1 MSSSSNMI
9 LRSEESYKYKKC
21 HRLYVPSE
29 KNIKQMDFITRS
41 TFNIFGGSFK
51 LHRDQKY
58 LKIYQLGSPLEKIN

>member
-29 KNIKQMDFITRS
+29 KNIKQMDFIARS
-41 TFNIFGGSFK
+41 TFNKERFEDLPQEI
-51 LHRDQKY
+51 
-58 LKIYQLGSPLEKIN
+58 IYAEVLLLEI